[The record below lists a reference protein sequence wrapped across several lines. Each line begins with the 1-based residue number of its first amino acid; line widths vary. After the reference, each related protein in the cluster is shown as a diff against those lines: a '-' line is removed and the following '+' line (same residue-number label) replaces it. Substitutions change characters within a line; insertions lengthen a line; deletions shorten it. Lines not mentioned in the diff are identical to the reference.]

1 MNTFESSLLT
11 ELREHVATRAVTARR
26 AHSSRI
32 KRLRWSAIPVG
43 AAAATAVALVLI
55 QSPAAAYAVTTADDG
70 NVVVTIDKLSDASGL
85 QQALQADGINAIVN
99 YDADLT
105 LTPPPAPRGGESG
118 TTTEGGSSSSHG
130 PLLTTNNHPGKSLSG
145 SGGSGLAEQQSS
157 CGTLGPVQVAISSTA
172 ATFTIPA
179 EDVGT
184 QSTLHITTGG
194 SQTGF
199 SSLQIAW
206 DC

>member
-105 LTPPPAPRGGESG
+105 LTPPPAPRGDGG
-118 TTTEGGSSSSHG
+118 TLEGGSSSSHG
-130 PLLTTNNHPGKSLSG
+130 PLETTDNRPGQSAHG
-145 SGGSGLAEQQSS
+145 TAIQGEQQRGCGAPGRVDVRVSS
-157 CGTLGPVQVAISSTA
+157 SSV
-172 ATFTIPA
+172 TFTIPKSA
-179 EDVGT
+179 VGSS
-184 QSTLHITTGG
+184 STLHITTGG